1 MVKQRMATADVAAEV
16 ASLRQR
22 GIIGMRVSNI
32 YDVSSK
38 VYVLKLARSGEAA
51 DKILLLID
59 SGSRFHTVETMPEKT
74 DVPSNFTLKLRKHIR
89 TRRIEAIQQLGV
101 DRIVQITISSGEAT
115 YYLLLEFYAQGNVIL
130 TDKSYHVLTLLRS
143 HRDDAKGM
151 ATMAQHTYPIH
162 TVRLRQPLAF
172 EKLVAALDTAG
183 AAGGGGGGGVPRIEA
198 SNTEQ
203 EEKEDEEEKEVI
215 EDTKFTAAT
224 TSSTT
229 TTTTLKSVLAE
240 LVPYG
245 PSVAEHCIQT
255 AGLDPSRSLSTVGL
269 LTDAEK
275 EALMASVR
283 RFEKWLDGCEDAATP
298 APGGAILTT
307 TTAAAAI
314 DNENRTVRA
323 ISDDSVQDSSNVV
336 YNDFEP
342 LIEDHLPFEQ
352 HKRHPGLI
360 KFPTFDAAV
369 SEYYG
374 KLHGQ
379 RAIAQQAQRE
389 KQAVGKLDAIRRD
402 HELRLDALANETEAA
417 ERRAALIE
425 LNLDAVDAALNAVR
439 EALAGGMD
447 WNDLGRMIKDEKKA
461 GNPIAALIDS
471 LQLEKNKI
479 TLVLRDPLEDDSDD
493 DEKEEAEDEVA
504 QKQGDHNKKKMNKKN
519 KNKGQRNQKH
529 VDRVEVDLDL
539 TAHANARAHYD
550 ARKKHAD
557 KTRRTLEVSERA
569 LIAAEKKAQEALAKV
584 RRTASAKTG
593 VAAAAAAARKS
604 YWFERFHWFISSENY
619 LVLSGRDAQ
628 QNELLVKRYLRKGD
642 AYVHADLHGAAST
655 IIKNNDPTMPIPP
668 LTLSQAGQACVCRSA
683 AWDAKVITSAYWV
696 HPHQVSK
703 TAPSGEYLTTGSF
716 MIRGRKNYLP
726 PQQLVMGIA
735 WLFRLE
741 EESIKGHLGERAVR
755 VDLFENGGGGSEG
768 DESVVV
774 EDIEEEGEK
783 MVERNVVSDSKPSAL
798 DAFMDSSVDTLQQ
811 QQQQQQQPSLGGGAL
826 NGAAGGSR
834 MEATFDRYGLA
845 DALPTTSDQVEY
857 LEEDADGGRD
867 VLEMLGVHR
876 GGGGGGESSTRR
888 HLSAKERQLLK
899 KGINLEDIPAGLE
912 KKKSS
917 SQRQH
922 PEASK
927 IEQLP
932 APQPQ
937 QQQQQQQ
944 GVRGVKGKAAKK
956 NKKYAEQDDEERKLA
971 MSVLQSA
978 GQKKDRKQRKD
989 ERKAKMAARKA
1000 AKTGLTKIEV
1010 TEEDIAKLTARLAIE
1025 PEGEDDEEEA
1035 LEDIESASARG
1046 SEEDEEQEGER
1057 EVVAEQVSKEEIKES
1072 EDDNDGNDN
1081 NTNEELQRERA
1092 EVAEILASEGVA
1104 MLDDADRERLTQ
1116 LDELTGMPRPED
1128 VILYAVP
1135 VCAPYHVVS
1144 HYKYKVKLV
1153 PGTLKKGKAFKQAVE
1168 LLTGRNAVATS
1179 GGRGGATGTGAE
1191 GSTSSSA
1198 DVAAANAREL
1208 ELIRAVAEMDGINA
1222 MVGGV
1227 KLQVAGLQ
1235 KMQMAKKKAAGK
1247 GKKK

>member
-1 MVKQRMATADVAAEV
+1 
-16 ASLRQR
+16 
-22 GIIGMRVSNI
+22 
-32 YDVSSK
+32 
-38 VYVLKLARSGEAA
+38 
-51 DKILLLID
+51 
-59 SGSRFHTVETMPEKT
+59 MPEKS

-101 DRIVQITISSGEAT
+101 DRIVQITIGSGEAT
-115 YYLLLEFYAQGNVIL
+115 YYLIFEFYAQGNVIL

-151 ATMAQHTYPIH
+151 ATMARHTYPIH

-172 EKLVAALDTAG
+172 EKFVAALDAAAG
-183 AAGGGGGGGVPRIEA
+183 AGGGGADRSAGGVPSIEA
-198 SNTEQ
+198 DSKRQ
-203 EEKEDEEEKEVI
+203 DEEEEEDVEII
-215 EDTKFTAAT
+215 EDSKSTPATTATTTAAPT
-224 TSSTT
+224 GTATRV
-229 TTTTLKSVLAE
+229 LKSVVAE

-245 PSVAEHCIQT
+245 PSVAEHCIRA
-255 AGLDPSRSLSTVGL
+255 AGLGPSRSLCTGGNP

-307 TTAAAAI
+307 ASNPAPAPADGKGI
-314 DNENRTVRA
+314 ASA
-323 ISDDSVQDSSNVV
+323 ISGEDQDSSSSNAV
-336 YNDFEP
+336 YSEYEP
-342 LIEDHLPFEQ
+342 LVEDNLPFEQ
-352 HKRHPGLI
+352 HKNHPGLI
-360 KFPTFDAAV
+360 KFPTFDSAV
-369 SEYYG
+369 SEFYG

-402 HELRLDALANETEAA
+402 HELRLEALDTEREAA

-425 LNLDAVDAALNAVR
+425 LNLEAVDAALNAVR

-447 WNDLGRMIKDEKKA
+447 WNDLGRMIKEEKKG
-461 GNPIAALIDS
+461 GNPVAALIDS

-479 TLVLRDPLEDDSDD
+479 TLALRDPLEDDSGE
-493 DEKEEAEDEVA
+493 EKEAEEEAEVA
-504 QKQGDHNKKKMNKKN
+504 QEQSNKTKNKMNRKN
-519 KNKGQRNQKH
+519 RNIKGQNMQKL
-529 VDRVEVDLDL
+529 VDRVEVNLDL

-593 VAAAAAAARKS
+593 AAAAAAAARKP

-655 IIKNNDPTMPIPP
+655 IVKNSDPSMPIPP
-668 LTLSQAGQACVCRSA
+668 LTLSQAGQACICRSA
-683 AWDAKVITSAYWV
+683 AWDAKIITSAYWV

-735 WLFRLE
+735 WLFKLE

-755 VDLFENGGGGSEG
+755 LDLFENGDAAGGGG
-768 DESVVV
+768 GGGGESIVEEIV
-774 EDIEEEGEK
+774 EDEEEEEETVKKQEQGT
-783 MVERNVVSDSKPSAL
+783 VVSESQSAL

-811 QQQQQQQPSLGGGAL
+811 QQQQQQPSLGGGGGL
-826 NGAAGGSR
+826 SGTAGDSK
-834 MEATFDRYGLA
+834 MEAIFDRYSLG
-845 DALPTTSDQVEY
+845 DALPTTNDQIEY
-857 LEEDADGGRD
+857 LEGDEDSGRD
-867 VLEMLGVHR
+867 VLDMLGVSR
-876 GGGGGGESSTRR
+876 GSGSAAGGGAAAGNGGGSSSRR

-899 KGINLEDIPAGLE
+899 KGVNPEDIPAVLQ
-912 KKKSS
+912 KKKSP
-917 SQRQH
+917 SQGQL
-922 PEASK
+922 PEAAK
-927 IEQLP
+927 IEQPP
-932 APQPQ
+932 AP

-944 GVRGVKGKAAKK
+944 GVRGIKGKAAKK
-956 NKKYAEQDDEERKLA
+956 NKKYAEQDDDERELA
-971 MSVLQSA
+971 MSLLQSA

-1010 TEEDIAKLTARLAIE
+1010 TKEDIAKLTARLALE
-1025 PEGEDDEEEA
+1025 PEGEEDDEEEEEV
-1035 LEDIESASARG
+1035 LEGSERASAPG
-1046 SEEDEEQEGER
+1046 GGEDEERDE
-1057 EVVAEQVSKEEIKES
+1057 VAEQEFKVQIEKFENINDAYDNKNEEI
-1072 EDDNDGNDN
+1072 
-1081 NTNEELQRERA
+1081 QRERA

-1104 MLDDADRERLTQ
+1104 MLDDADKERLTQ

-1153 PGTLKKGKAFKQAVE
+1153 PGTLKKGKAFKQSVE
-1168 LLTGRNAVATS
+1168 LLTGRNAVSTS
-1179 GGRGGATGTGAE
+1179 SGRNNAISNGAE
-1191 GSTSSSA
+1191 GATSLSAA

-1235 KMQMAKKKAAGK
+1235 KMKMAKKKAAGK

>member
-1 MVKQRMATADVAAEV
+1 
-16 ASLRQR
+16 
-22 GIIGMRVSNI
+22 
-32 YDVSSK
+32 
-38 VYVLKLARSGEAA
+38 
-51 DKILLLID
+51 LI
-59 SGSRFHTVETMPEKT
+59 
-74 DVPSNFTLKLRKHIR
+74 
-89 TRRIEAIQQLGV
+89 
-101 DRIVQITISSGEAT
+101 
-115 YYLLLEFYAQGNVIL
+115 LEFYAQGNVIL
-130 TDKSYHVLTLLRS
+130 TDKSYQVLTLLRS

-151 ATMAQHTYPIH
+151 ATMARHTYPIH

-172 EKLVAALDTAG
+172 EKLVTALDTAALASG
-183 AAGGGGGGGVPRIEA
+183 RATASLEIAADT
-198 SNTEQ
+198 TEH
-203 EEKEDEEEKEVI
+203 EEEESNEPTT
-215 EDTKFTAAT
+215 EDTAKSTAVTAPTAAAR
-224 TSSTT
+224 
-229 TTTTLKSVLAE
+229 TLKSVVSE

-245 PSVAEHCIQT
+245 PSVAEHCIRR
-255 AGLDPSRSLSTVGL
+255 AGLDPSRSLSTGETGSAL
-269 LTDAEK
+269 SDTEK
-275 EALMASVR
+275 EELMASIR
-283 RFEKWLDGCEDAATP
+283 TFEKWLDGCEDLNTP
-298 APGGAILTT
+298 APGGAILTSPAP
-307 TTAAAAI
+307 AAADDGGTISNATSTLI
-314 DNENRTVRA
+314 TPPSGEKENGV
-323 ISDDSVQDSSNVV
+323 SSVI

-342 LIEDHLPFEQ
+342 LVEDNLPFEQ
-352 HKRHPGLI
+352 HKDHPGLI

-379 RAIAQQAQRE
+379 RAVAQQAQRE
-389 KQAVGKLDAIRRD
+389 KQALGKLDAIRRD
-402 HELRLDALANETEAA
+402 HELRLEALSKEAEAA

-447 WNDLGRMIKDEKKA
+447 WNDLARMIKDEKKA
-461 GNPIAALIDS
+461 GNPVAALIDS

-479 TLVLRDPLEDDSDD
+479 TLVLRDPLEDDSDSD
-493 DEKEEAEDEVA
+493 GENEEAEDTDESEQN
-504 QKQGDHNKKKMNKKN
+504 QKGTNAKNNKKKNN
-519 KNKGQRNQKH
+519 TKNKGQRKKH
-529 VDRVEVDLDL
+529 FEKIDVNLDL
-539 TAHANARAHYD
+539 SAHANACAHYD

-593 VAAAAAAARKS
+593 VAAAAAAARKA

-642 AYVHADLHGAAST
+642 VYVHADLHGAAST
-655 IIKNNDPTMPIPP
+655 IIKNNDPAMPIPP

-755 VDLFENGGGGSEG
+755 LDLLENGGGDGGESIVEEIIE
-768 DESVVV
+768 DEEV
-774 EDIEEEGEK
+774 EVEEEQNDAAEG
-783 MVERNVVSDSKPSAL
+783 SKKSAF

-811 QQQQQQQPSLGGGAL
+811 QQTSSVSAS
-826 NGAAGGSR
+826 GAAGSSK

-845 DALPTTSDQVEY
+845 DALPTISDQMEH
-857 LEEDADGGRD
+857 LEEEDDGGRD
-867 VLEMLGVHR
+867 VLEMLGVNR
-876 GGGGGGESSTRR
+876 GGSSGGAGAESSTRR

-899 KGINLEDIPAGLE
+899 KGINPQDVSTVPASTE
-912 KKKSS
+912 KKKNPP
-917 SQRQH
+917 QDQ
-922 PEASK
+922 EKAAATAATAAK
-927 IEQLP
+927 KQP
-932 APQPQ
+932 APPQ
-937 QQQQQQQ
+937 QQQQ
-944 GVRGVKGKAAKK
+944 GIRGVKSKAAKR
-956 NKKYAEQDDEERKLA
+956 NKKYAEQDDEERELA
-971 MSVLQSA
+971 MSLLQSA

-1000 AKTGLTKIEV
+1000 AKTGLTQIEV
-1010 TEEDIAKLTARLAIE
+1010 TEEDIAKLTARLE
-1025 PEGEDDEEEA
+1025 LDPEEEA
-1035 LEDIESASARG
+1035 EEDG
-1046 SEEDEEQEGER
+1046 SESNSGSVSDSEDEKEEPT
-1057 EVVAEQVSKEEIKES
+1057 EQVEEAEAEAEA
-1072 EDDNDGNDN
+1072 EDSGDHGNNNDDKDDA
-1081 NTNEELQRERA
+1081 ELQKRERA
-1092 EVAEILASEGVA
+1092 EVAEILVSEGVA

-1128 VILYAVP
+1128 IILFAVP

-1168 LLTGRNAVATS
+1168 LLTGRNAPAVSASS
-1179 GGRGGATGTGAE
+1179 GGDNKNSVT
-1191 GSTSSSA
+1191 STAA
-1198 DVAAANAREL
+1198 DVAAANTREV

-1235 KMQMAKKKAAGK
+1235 KMQMAKRKAAGK

>member
-1 MVKQRMATADVAAEV
+1 MLHYYLTYLLFTNSV
-16 ASLRQR
+16 
-22 GIIGMRVSNI
+22 

-38 VYVLKLARSGEAA
+38 VYILKLARSGEDG
-51 DKILLLID
+51 DKVLLLVD

-74 DVPSNFTLKLRKHIR
+74 DVPSNFTLKLRKHVR

-101 DRIVQITISSGEAT
+101 DRIVQLTIGSGEAT
-115 YYLLLEFYAQGNVIL
+115 YYLILEFYAQGNVIL
-130 TDKSYHVLTLLRS
+130 TDKSYQVLTLLRS

-151 ATMAQHTYPIH
+151 ATMARHTYPIH

-172 EKLVAALDTAG
+172 ENLVAALEKASTGSGIIGGSSNVVITDVTDT
-183 AAGGGGGGGVPRIEA
+183 V
-198 SNTEQ
+198 EQ
-203 EEKEDEEEKEVI
+203 EEDEDAVSEEEEEEEEVT
-215 EDTKFTAAT
+215 EEESNKTAVAAAAGAT
-224 TSSTT
+224 TA
-229 TTTTLKSVLAE
+229 TTTLKRIVSE
-240 LVPYG
+240 LLPYG
-245 PSVAEHCIQT
+245 PSVAEHCIRR
-255 AGLDPSRSLSTVGL
+255 AGLDPFRSLSTGEHPQ

-275 EALMASVR
+275 DALMSSIR
-283 RFEKWLDGCEDAATP
+283 SFERWLDGCEDAATP

-307 TTAAAAI
+307 KTTSTSAENGTSGA
-314 DNENRTVRA
+314 NESFN
-323 ISDDSVQDSSNVV
+323 IV

-342 LIEDHLPFEQ
+342 LLEDNCPFEQ
-352 HKRHPGLI
+352 HKEHPGLI

-369 SEYYG
+369 SEYFG

-402 HELRLDALANETEAA
+402 HELRLEALSKEAEAA

-461 GNPIAALIDS
+461 GNPVAALIDS

-479 TLVLRDPLEDDSDD
+479 ILVLRDLLEDDSGTD
-493 DEKEEAEDEVA
+493 DESDNEAREEAEEEA
-504 QKQGDHNKKKMNKKN
+504 ASQQKGKKKKKN
-519 KNKGQRNQKH
+519 GKNIAISNKGQRRKH
-529 VDRVEVDLDL
+529 VDKVEVDLDL
-539 TAHANARAHYD
+539 SAHANARAHYD

-593 VAAAAAAARKS
+593 AAAAAAAARKS

-642 AYVHADLHGAAST
+642 VYVHADLHGAAST

-696 HPHQVSK
+696 HPQQVSK

-755 VDLFENGGGGSEG
+755 VDLMEGNSFSGGG
-768 DESVVV
+768 ESVIEEVEEEV
-774 EDIEEEGEK
+774 EDEENK
-783 MVERNVVSDSKPSAL
+783 ATADSKKSAF

-811 QQQQQQQPSLGGGAL
+811 SSVVGGGA
-826 NGAAGGSR
+826 SQ

-845 DALPTTSDQVEY
+845 GTLPTSSDQVENADD
-857 LEEDADGGRD
+857 EEESGRD
-867 VLEMLGVHR
+867 VLELLGVNR
-876 GGGGGGESSTRR
+876 GGGGGGEASRR

-899 KGINLEDIPAGLE
+899 KGINPEDIPAVLE
-912 KKKSS
+912 KKKFI
-917 SQRQH
+917 
-922 PEASK
+922 P
-927 IEQLP
+927 P
-932 APQPQ
+932 AQPQ
-937 QQQQQQQ
+937 KPVVAPVAPPQQQQ
-944 GVRGVKGKAAKK
+944 GVRGIKSKAAKR
-956 NKKYAEQDDEERKLA
+956 NKKYAEQDDDERELA
-971 MSVLQSA
+971 MSLLQSA

-1010 TEEDIAKLTARLAIE
+1010 TEEDIAKLTARLE
-1025 PEGEDDEEEA
+1025 LDPVEEGSGNGSDTDSDSGSASGGEESETEA
-1035 LEDIESASARG
+1035 LSSEKSSTFNNRDQVEDTEESNAIN
-1046 SEEDEEQEGER
+1046 E
-1057 EVVAEQVSKEEIKES
+1057 
-1072 EDDNDGNDN
+1072 
-1081 NTNEELQRERA
+1081 EELQRERD

-1153 PGTLKKGKAFKQAVE
+1153 PGTLKKGKAFKQSVE
-1168 LLTGRNAVATS
+1168 LLTGRNAAAAAS
-1179 GGRGGATGTGAE
+1179 GGGGRGGSAGENTNTT
-1191 GSTSSSA
+1191 STI
-1198 DVAAANAREL
+1198 AAANVREL
-1208 ELIRAVAEMDGINA
+1208 ELIRAVAENDGINA

-1227 KLQVAGLQ
+1227 KLQMPGLQ

>member
-1 MVKQRMATADVAAEV
+1 
-16 ASLRQR
+16 
-22 GIIGMRVSNI
+22 
-32 YDVSSK
+32 
-38 VYVLKLARSGEAA
+38 
-51 DKILLLID
+51 
-59 SGSRFHTVETMPEKT
+59 MPEKT

-89 TRRIEAIQQLGV
+89 TRRIEAIQQLGA
-101 DRIVQITISSGEAT
+101 DRIVQITIGSGDAT
-115 YYLLLEFYAQGNVIL
+115 YYLILEFYAQGNVIL
-130 TDKSYHVLTLLRS
+130 TDKSYQVLTLLRS

-151 ATMAQHTYPIH
+151 ATMARHTYPIH
-162 TVRLRQPLAF
+162 SVRLREPLAF
-172 EKLVAALDTAG
+172 EKFVAALDTA
-183 AAGGGGGGGVPRIEA
+183 ANAGGDRKSGGSVASIEA
-198 SNTEQ
+198 YNKEQ
-203 EEKEDEEEKEVI
+203 EEEEEEVVI
-215 EDTKFTAAT
+215 EDSKVTAA
-224 TSSTT
+224 

-245 PSVAEHCIQT
+245 PSVAEHCIRT
-255 AGLDPSRSLSTVGL
+255 AGLDPSRSLSPQASGGGS

-275 EALMASVR
+275 EALMASIR

-307 TTAAAAI
+307 AAGDEKGTGTGTSSAGISGEHQDFSLSSTA
-314 DNENRTVRA
+314 
-323 ISDDSVQDSSNVV
+323 V

-342 LIEDHLPFEQ
+342 LVEDNFPFEQ
-352 HKRHPGLI
+352 HKSHPGLI
-360 KFPTFDAAV
+360 KFQTFDAAV

-402 HELRLDALANETEAA
+402 HELRLEALAAEKEAA

-447 WNDLGRMIKDEKKA
+447 WNDLRRMIKEEKKA
-461 GNPIAALIDS
+461 GNPVAALIDS
-471 LQLEKNKI
+471 LLLEKNKI
-479 TLVLRDPLEDDSDD
+479 ILVLRDPLKDDDSDE
-493 DEKEEAEDEVA
+493 EKEEAEDEVEVVH
-504 QKQGDHNKKKMNKKN
+504 QKSNKNKNKMNKKN
-519 KNKGQRNQKH
+519 KFNGQRKQKKH
-529 VDRVEVDLDL
+529 VDLRVEVDLDL

-593 VAAAAAAARKS
+593 AAAAAASARKP

-642 AYVHADLHGAAST
+642 AYVHADVHGAAST
-655 IIKNNDPTMPIPP
+655 VIKNNDSTMPIPP

-755 VDLFENGGGGSEG
+755 VDLLTENGAAARGGR
-768 DESVVV
+768 ESLGEEDMEEATV
-774 EDIEEEGEK
+774 EKREEQGT
-783 MVERNVVSDSKPSAL
+783 VVSESRSAL

-811 QQQQQQQPSLGGGAL
+811 QQQKQKQQPSLGGGA
-826 NGAAGGSR
+826 GGNSQ
-834 MEATFDRYGLA
+834 MEATFDRYGLGN
-845 DALPTTSDQVEY
+845 ALPTTSDQVEY
-857 LEEDADGGRD
+857 VEVDEDSGKD
-867 VLEMLGVHR
+867 VLDMLGVNR
-876 GGGGGGESSTRR
+876 GGGGSGNGGSASSTRR

-899 KGINLEDIPAGLE
+899 KGVTLEDIPAVLE

-917 SQRQH
+917 SQTQ
-922 PEASK
+922 PSEAAT
-927 IEQLP
+927 IEQP
-932 APQPQ
+932 PP

-944 GVRGVKGKAAKK
+944 GVRGLKGKAAKK
-956 NKKYAEQDDEERKLA
+956 NKKYAEQDDEERELA
-971 MSVLQSA
+971 MSLLQSA

-1010 TEEDIAKLTARLAIE
+1010 TEEDIAKLTARLDLE
-1025 PEGEDDEEEA
+1025 PEDEENDDEQ
-1035 LEDIESASARG
+1035 
-1046 SEEDEEQEGER
+1046 EEDEEDDAAEKSERASAAGSGGDEEQE
-1057 EVVAEQVSKEEIKES
+1057 QYSKEEIEDS
-1072 EDDNDGNDN
+1072 EDIN
-1081 NTNEELQRERA
+1081 NNAKDDELQRERA

-1116 LDELTGMPRPED
+1116 LDELTGIPRPED

-1153 PGTLKKGKAFKQAVE
+1153 PGTLKKGKAFKQSVE
-1168 LLTGRNAVATS
+1168 LLTGWNAVATS
-1179 GGRGGATGTGAE
+1179 GGRNGAASNGIE
-1191 GSTSSSA
+1191 GSTSLSAA

-1208 ELIRAVAEMDGINA
+1208 ELIRAVVEMDGINA